1 MVKRILITGSNG
13 FIGRNLIEFY
23 RDKFNI
29 LTLSKKD
36 NLQDIL
42 DKEPNYIVNCAA
54 SIYDV
59 QTMFDTNVRLV
70 NDLIEYSKRT
80 NTPMIQIGSSAE
92 YGKKSHPTREIDT
105 LNPVSFY
112 AGTKAAATMICQSAA
127 LEFDLPVVVV
137 RPYSVY
143 GSHEKSYRLF
153 PNLYNAFKNNQPM
166 ELSEGYHD
174 FIYIK
179 DFIRGID
186 NILAVAYNNKG
197 DIVNLGSG
205 KQTSNTEVY
214 NYFVEIFGFESKN
227 VTFKKGLS
235 KTFES
240 KTWVCDT
247 TYAKEKYNFETKYSL
262 KDGIIDLIKT
272 NEGNN
277 L

>member
-1 MVKRILITGSNG
+1 MVKKILITGANG
-13 FIGRNLIEFY
+13 FIGRNLVEFY
-23 RDKFNI
+23 QNQFEI

-42 DKEPNYIVNCAA
+42 DKEPNYIINCAA
-54 SIYDV
+54 SIYDI

-70 NDLIEYSKRT
+70 NDLIEYVKRT

-92 YGKKSHPTREIDT
+92 YGKKSYPTRETDI

-127 LEFDLPVVVV
+127 IEFDLPIIIA

-143 GSHEKSYRLF
+143 GRYEKSYRLF
-153 PNLYNAFKNNQPM
+153 PNLYNAFKHNQNM
-166 ELSEGYHD
+166 ELSDGYHD

-186 NILAVAYNNKG
+186 KVLMNAYNNKG

-205 KQTSNTEVY
+205 RQTSNVEVY
-214 NYFVEIFGFESKN
+214 NIFVEIFGFEPKN
-227 VTFKKGLS
+227 ITFKKGLS

-240 KTWVCDT
+240 KIWVCDT
-247 TYAKEKYNFETKYSL
+247 TYAKDKYNFKTEYSL
-262 KDGIIDLIKT
+262 REGILDLIKT

-277 L
+277 I